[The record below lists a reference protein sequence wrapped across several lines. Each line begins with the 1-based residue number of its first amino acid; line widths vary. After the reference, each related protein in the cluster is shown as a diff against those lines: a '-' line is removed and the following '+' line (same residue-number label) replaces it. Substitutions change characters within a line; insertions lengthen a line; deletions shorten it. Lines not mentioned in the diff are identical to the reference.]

1 MSMRKIDINKVQRA
15 TYLNAVLKALLEI
28 NNNKHNGDEIT
39 YNQKIVEALA
49 IATAFQ
55 KHLPISSVETNVDI
69 YFNQQYNMNIST
81 IINEINENHSIDWRA
96 AISFIKK
103 IWRIRYFATYPR
115 LPANTLSAV
124 VVQDYFSFYDII
136 LDTPQ
141 EMSLED
147 IKLLNEQCKC
157 KQFSLLVSAY
167 SAFLNKYHDDINEQE
182 GPTCDIVGDY

>member
-1 MSMRKIDINKVQRA
+1 MNKIDINKVQRS
-15 TYLNAVLKALLEI
+15 TYLATVLKVLLEI

-115 LPANTLSAV
+115 LPANTLSSTIN
-124 VVQDYFSFYDII
+124 QKYFSFYDII

-141 EMSLED
+141 EMSLEE
-147 IKLLNEQCKC
+147 IKLVNEQCKC
-157 KQFSLLVSAY
+157 KQFSLLVSTY
-167 SAFLNKYHDDINEQE
+167 SAYLNKYHDDINGNEF
-182 GPTCDIVGDY
+182 PNYNSMGD